1 MTSIH
6 ISLTA
11 EKILSL
17 FNIPITNS
25 IFTTWLLI
33 GSTLIF
39 SLIVKAS
46 LKNQPGR
53 FQLVIESAIQ
63 SLRSL
68 FKSAPYFPLL
78 ASLFIFILISNW
90 TGLIPGLTAVELVDG
105 NQHAIHLFRAPTAD
119 INTTLALA
127 LISMAVIQYHGFKSV
142 GSGYLKKFF
151 DLSSPIAF
159 FVGILELISEFS
171 RLISFTFRLFGNIFA
186 GEVLL
191 LVVAFLV
198 PLALPI
204 PFIGMEIFVG
214 FIQALVFSLLVSV
227 FLNLAASQHAGHAK
241 EVTHE

>member
-11 EKILSL
+11 EKISSI

-25 IFTTWLLI
+25 ILTTWILI
-33 GSTLIF
+33 GLLFVF
-39 SLIVKAS
+39 SVIVKYS
-46 LKNQPGR
+46 LKNTPGKT
-53 FQLVIESAIQ
+53 QLLLETAIQ
-63 SLRSL
+63 SLRNL

-90 TGLIPGLTAVELVDG
+90 SGLIPGISAIELNRDEHSV
-105 NQHAIHLFRAPTAD
+105 HLFRAPTAD

-127 LISMAVIQYHGFKSV
+127 LISMVVIQYHGFKSV
-142 GSGYLKKFF
+142 GLGYLKKFF
-151 DLSSPIAF
+151 DFSSPIAF

-204 PFIGMEIFVG
+204 PFLGMEIFVG

-227 FLNLAASQHAGHAK
+227 FLNLAASHHTGTSK
-241 EVTHE
+241 EVTHQ